1 MAGWSLPGRAHV
13 PSGRANVKPALRL
26 ADDRGRP
33 PRVSDVRLA
42 DLGVHAPH
50 GRYAPREADR
60 ALATLLTGDAPLV
73 VVHGKRLTGTTR
85 TVAEAVRTH
94 LPDHTLLAF
103 HPDPRVPLAALVAAA
118 KRHAADGA
126 VLWIDAAGTT
136 ALRQLGDI
144 EVPDGVR
151 VLVTAHSGLLAGAR
165 LPDPLVGAAVQ
176 VGSLTATD
184 LDALRAVDVDVPA
197 EPKPTRLGRL
207 VVPLEP
213 LRRALDGDAG
223 LDRQALLRVF
233 ADWQR
238 LDPPVPL
245 TTEALAALY
254 VDYRRELGPV
264 GVPTLSR
271 ALEWAVD
278 RGLVTAVGSRGFY
291 YGSGLLSA
299 VADQQRTPVS
309 GRFWRY
315 AARTFPAD
323 LRREVGLAAFDRGDY
338 PHARDL
344 LDDVADVPPRVMY
357 GIAYRAHRSRSVAIA
372 RRWYE
377 KAIAAGSVPA
387 RVDLGVLEAAEGRA
401 SVARTWFRAAIDGGD
416 PGEASRAMHGLGVLE
431 REHGNLD
438 EARRWFT
445 GAAASDD
452 PVQAAS
458 AMVDLGALAEDLG
471 DVDEA
476 RSWYERARA
485 HSGRPIS
492 VLRPV

>member
-1 MAGWSLPGRAHV
+1 MAGWSLPGRAN
-13 PSGRANVKPALRL
+13 AKPALKL

-33 PRVSDVRLA
+33 PRLADVRLA

-50 GRYAPREADR
+50 GQYVSRDVDR
-60 ALATLLTGDAPLV
+60 ALVSLLAGGTPLV
-73 VVHGKRLTGTTR
+73 VVHGKRLAGTTR
-85 TVAEAVRTH
+85 AVAEAARTQ

-103 HPDPRVPLAALVAAA
+103 HPDPRVPLTALVAAA
-118 KRHAADGA
+118 KRHADDGA
-126 VLWIDAAGTT
+126 ILWIDAAGTT
-136 ALRQLGDI
+136 ALRQLGRI
-144 EVPDGVR
+144 EVPAGVQ
-151 VLVTAHSGLLAGAR
+151 VLVTAHSALLAGAR
-165 LPDPLVGAAVQ
+165 LPDPLAGAAVQ

-184 LDALRAVDVDVPA
+184 VDALRAADVDLPA
-197 EPKPTRLGRL
+197 EPRPARVGQL

-213 LRRALDGDAG
+213 LRRALDGEAG

-245 TTEALAALY
+245 TAETLAALY

-278 RGLVTAVGSRGFY
+278 RGLVTAVPGRGFY

-299 VADQQRTPVS
+299 VADQERTPVS
-309 GRFWRY
+309 SRFWRY
-315 AARTFPAD
+315 AARAFPAD

-338 PHARDL
+338 PRARDL
-344 LDDVADVPPRVMY
+344 LDGVADVPSRVMY
-357 GIAYRAHRSRSVAIA
+357 GIAYRAHRARSVAIA

-377 KAIAAGSVPA
+377 KAIAAGSIPA

-401 SVARTWFRAAIDGGD
+401 PVARTWFRAAIDGDD

-431 REHGNLD
+431 REQGNVD

-458 AMVDLGALAEDLG
+458 AMVDLGDLAGDLG
-471 DVDEA
+471 DVEEA
-476 RSWYERARA
+476 RSWYERARS

-492 VLRPV
+492 ALKPV